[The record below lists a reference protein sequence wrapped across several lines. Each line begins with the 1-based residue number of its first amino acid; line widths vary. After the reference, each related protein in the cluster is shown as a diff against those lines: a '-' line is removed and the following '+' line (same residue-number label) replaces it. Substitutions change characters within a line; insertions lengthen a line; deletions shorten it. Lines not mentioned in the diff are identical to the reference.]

1 MLTKNLMGA
10 AWGYRCVYDA
20 LYVLKDLAAMKEVKM
35 INKIEVEERYRK
47 IKRVLV
53 IFAGQGTVWVGPWIF
68 TEINEMHTLWSHIVH
83 Q

>member
-1 MLTKNLMGA
+1 M
-10 AWGYRCVYDA
+10 YDA

-53 IFAGQGTVWVGPWIF
+53 IFAGQGTV
-68 TEINEMHTLWSHIVH
+68 
-83 Q
+83 